1 MRPKIGEIIFQLRCK
16 ISFTR
21 EHPWNTYV
29 ILENNQEIR
38 IQVETK
44 SFSQDKVTGDRIAIG
59 WNESDAAVLR
69 TESKS

>member
-1 MRPKIGEIIFQLRCK
+1 
-16 ISFTR
+16 
-21 EHPWNTYV
+21 V